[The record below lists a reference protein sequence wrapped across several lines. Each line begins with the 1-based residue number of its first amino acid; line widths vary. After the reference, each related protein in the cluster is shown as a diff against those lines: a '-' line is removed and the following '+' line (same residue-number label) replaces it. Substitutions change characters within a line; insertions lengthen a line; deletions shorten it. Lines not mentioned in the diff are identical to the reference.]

1 MSVGYITHA
10 DCQLHD
16 MGSFHPEQPARLA
29 AVDRY
34 LQDTGLLADLTR
46 YDAIEAT
53 PEQLTWAHTPEYV
66 TAIFDASPVTGM
78 RQLDPD
84 TSMNPHSLHA
94 SKLAAGSG
102 TQAIDLVM
110 NNSHSSVFCNVRPPG
125 HHAEH
130 DKVMGFCLFNSIAV
144 AAHYAINHHGLKRV
158 AILDFDVHHG
168 NGTEDIVS
176 ANEQILFCSSFQH
189 PYYPYSSPDPS
200 SPTTVK
206 TPLPEGSDGA
216 MMRGYLE
223 TQWLNAISDFKP
235 ELILVSAGFDA
246 HQEDPLAGLNWLDED
261 YAWLA
266 EFIGSLAR
274 DHSQGRVVSMLEGGY
289 SLEALARSAQTYIAG
304 LS

>member
-1 MSVGYITHA
+1 MAIAYISHP
-10 DCQLHD
+10 DCELHD
-16 MGSFHPEQPARLA
+16 MGHHPEQPARLA

-34 LQDTGLLADLTR
+34 LEDTGLLADLTR
-46 YDAIEAT
+46 YEATEAT

-66 TAIFDASPVTGM
+66 TAIFDASPVSGL

-110 NNSHSSVFCNVRPPG
+110 NDTHSSVFCNVRPPG

-144 AAHYAINHHGLKRV
+144 AAHYAIKHHGLSRV

-176 ANEQILFCSSFQH
+176 ADDQILFCSSFQH

-200 SPTTVK
+200 SSTTVIS
-206 TPLPEGSDGA
+206 LPNV
-216 MMRGYLE
+216 L
-223 TQWLNAISDFKP
+223 
-235 ELILVSAGFDA
+235 
-246 HQEDPLAGLNWLDED
+246 
-261 YAWLA
+261 
-266 EFIGSLAR
+266 
-274 DHSQGRVVSMLEGGY
+274 
-289 SLEALARSAQTYIAG
+289 
-304 LS
+304 